1 MRGVFKYRLSD
12 VSHPLQNNSQP
23 TGVKSNTKNGGE
35 HSHEMEEFA
44 YHEAIRIYK
53 RSRSMRS
60 NYRASGVSYLFL
72 FNFELPL
79 VFHFH

>member
-1 MRGVFKYRLSD
+1 MLSD
-12 VSHPLQNNSQP
+12 VSHPLQNNLQP
-23 TGVKSNTKNGGE
+23 TGVKSNIKDGGNRLY
-35 HSHEMEEFA
+35 EMEEFA
-44 YHEAIRIYK
+44 YHEVIRIYK
-53 RSRSMRS
+53 CSRSMRS